1 MTNLI
6 YGKLNRRRLL
16 QKTATTAVGVAA
28 SSLAVRFAAAAD
40 NTVTVTDGGG
50 AWGAAQKAAYF
61 EPFEKETGIKVVLVP
76 YALPGK
82 IKASIEAG
90 APIADVAD
98 LSGSQL
104 PSFGRAG
111 LLEEIDTKYF
121 NADDLNNLHPVK
133 ADRFGVPSLF
143 GAIVVAF
150 DNGAFKESKPATW
163 SDFWNTEKFPGP
175 RSLADGGTLTV
186 AHTFEIALL
195 ADGVAPEKL
204 YPIDW
209 DRAFKSLDQ
218 IRPNISKFWTG
229 FAEPVQLIVDQ
240 SAALASAYNG
250 RVTSA
255 QADGASIDFSW
266 DQAVLGWD
274 HWVVPKGAKNLDNA
288 LKFIAFATR
297 ADRQAEFAKLIDYG
311 PTNARAYDLL
321 SPERSAKLPT
331 SPAVKDKLVITNFE
345 WWASEASPGVSNE
358 VQATRLWEQWL
369 KKA

>member
-1 MTNLI
+1 MSEVF
-6 YGKLNRRRLL
+6 
-16 QKTATTAVGVAA
+16 KTAIDRRTLLKGAA
-28 SSLAVRFAAAAD
+28 SASLGFAASGILGGRAVSAE
-40 NTVTVTDGGG
+40 NTVIVTDGGG

-61 EPFEKETGIKVVLVP
+61 DPFEKETGIKVSLVP

-82 IKASIEAG
+82 VKASIEAG
-90 APIADVAD
+90 APVADVAD

-104 PSFGRAG
+104 PSFARAG
-111 LLEEIDTKYF
+111 LLEEIDTKF
-121 NADDLNNLHPVK
+121 FAASDLESLLPIK
-133 ADRFGVPSLF
+133 ADRFGIPSLF

-150 DNGAFKESKPATW
+150 EKDAYQGSKPTGWA
-163 SDFWNTEKFPGP
+163 DFWNAEKFPGP

-195 ADGVAPEKL
+195 ADGVSPDKL

-209 DRAFKSLDQ
+209 ERAFKSLDR

-229 FAEPVQLIVDQ
+229 FAEPVQLLVDQ
-240 SAALASAYNG
+240 SATLASAYNG

-255 QADGASIDFSW
+255 QSDGAAIDFTW

-274 HWVVPKGAKNLDNA
+274 HWVVPKGATNVENA
-288 LKFIAFATR
+288 FKFIAYATR

-321 SPERSAKLPT
+321 TPERAAKLPT
-331 SPAVKDKLVITNFE
+331 SPAVKDKLVITDFE
-345 WWASEASPGVSNE
+345 WWASEASSGVTNE
-358 VQATRLWEQWL
+358 AKATQLWEQWL